1 MTRNLKLPLFLTR
14 LSIAIFLLP
23 WVLLRLTKVE
33 AGSGLFEKYYF
44 IKDMPNSVALLI
56 AIFWAVLLLA
66 FVSGF
71 KKRISYGLVLALH
84 AIGTILTIPYLIPGT
99 ENFKI
104 LFMAAIP
111 TIAAMGLLYI
121 LRDQDTLL
129 TIDRR

>member
-14 LSIAIFLLP
+14 LSIAIFLFP
-23 WVLLRLTKVE
+23 WVLMRLTKVE
-33 AGSGLFEKYYF
+33 SGAGLFEKYYF
-44 IKDMPNSVALLI
+44 IKGMPNAAALLI
-56 AIFWAVLLLA
+56 AIFWAVVLLA

-71 KKRISYGLVLALH
+71 KKRISYGVVFILH
-84 AIGTILTIPYLIPGT
+84 GLGTLMTLPYLIPGT

-121 LRDQDTLL
+121 LRDQDTIL
-129 TIDRR
+129 TIDK